1 MNPSKGPSKRMTPP
15 APRPANHQQ
24 PYQNTALA
32 AARLPEQFF
41 FKSDEQH
48 LPFVYDPTNGLA
60 DTLIM
65 PFGATPP
72 PSSCGGGPAGYYD
85 DSWTWAVSDISTTSN
100 MPSLDAGSTISNV
113 STRSTETVTAG
124 NNTASMPTMMPPA
137 RPYPAT
143 RASSL
148 DFSAGGY
155 PPPNLALHRLES
167 PALLSEISDASSPR
181 LSPARAAATVAAGG
195 SSSSSSSSRN
205 RCSWAGCMHLHF
217 PSHEELVWHVKA
229 DHLLVCPAPGCVETT
244 FVSARHVTTHLAV
257 AHPEL
262 GLGEVKEWSLDKQKV
277 SPPVVEDAEVV
288 DNQEEEE
295 EEEERSKMPQPTA
308 QPLDQTRMQQKK
320 PTPPPASVPVEDPM
334 TKELLSVATSKRKCQ
349 EQLRSAIEK
358 RAKKRANSKHPLPL

>member
-1 MNPSKGPSKRMTPP
+1 MNPSKGPSKRMTPS

-32 AARLPEQFF
+32 AAGLPEQFF
-41 FKSDEQH
+41 FKSDEQQQH
-48 LPFVYDPTNGLA
+48 HRLPFVYDPTAGLT
-60 DTLIM
+60 DTVLM

-85 DSWTWAVSDISTTSN
+85 DSWTWAVSDISTASN

-113 STRSTETVTAG
+113 STRSTETITAG
-124 NNTASMPTMMPPA
+124 NNAASMAAMMPPA
-137 RPYPAT
+137 RPHPST

-148 DFSAGGY
+148 DFSAGGH

-181 LSPARAAATVAAGG
+181 LSPARAATASAGG
-195 SSSSSSSSRN
+195 SSRN

-288 DNQEEEE
+288 ADQ
-295 EEEERSKMPQPTA
+295 EEEERSKTPQPVV
-308 QPLDQTRMQQKK
+308 QPLDQPRVKQKR
-320 PTPPPASVPVEDPM
+320 PTPPPATVPVEDPM

-358 RAKKRANSKHPLPL
+358 RAKKRATSKHPSPLG